1 MEENSPGRKKRCR
14 KRRDSTPVEDRTSQ
28 SLATGKVPEAQSTSR
43 HQPQPA
49 KPKDST
55 RVVKSPKRR
64 LIRNDK
70 QTAVADAP
78 DDLVGHIL
86 KASTSAPKVYVHRSA
101 ERLEQPASKSA
112 DGTAT
117 KKPRKTLGQALLGKL
132 FEVFSRAKELT
143 KPSSHSSAAFS
154 DDEES
159 EDCARPRDASKKTQH
174 LTTTSS
180 KTDVRSRPYEL
191 PARPSLEAR
200 RRAAFE
206 LPPQSTV
213 VQDAADLGKTR
224 NFDQLPY
231 CQASVSSSVPC
242 AVKRGAG
249 SEFYSLSASPEQKTF
264 PGSSSGFAHTTF
276 SENRLASSDA
286 ANVERFLQT
295 SEAPF
300 PCETQDEEM
309 EDLSDVISQTI
320 SQQAPLI
327 DYKGLYLVTDTN
339 LFIHYLD
346 LLRTIASTNVGSEEL
361 IVCIPWVVIQ
371 ELDNI
376 KNRKRDPVWRD
387 AAAAISFIY
396 QALASKN
403 PRVRGQTIAEART
416 KDDVLP
422 GDILNTNDDH
432 LLHCCLSLKE
442 QGSRVVLVS
451 NDLNL
456 RNKALINHIPSW
468 SAQQVE
474 SNLRQRLG
482 SGLGRCSLP
491 EGDSN
496 QEVAQKLD
504 RVPEVQQSREEACSE
519 MCSILRSTLTLVL
532 ESELKSAFGD
542 LWLRVVAV
550 KPPWT
555 ELTALECLLKH
566 WIALTGLAFKRTLK
580 PVVENLVSLLKS
592 RHELLDQLDTA
603 LGLSIDL
610 CSELQLHYFQLAE
623 DVSRLRALR
632 RGLRGRFGELS
643 HQDSPATSG
652 GVPTALREP
661 QRRPLPPRVAI
672 PPPRTPVS
680 PPRTPVPPP
689 GTSAAAASPG
699 VPRQVVVAVASP
711 QSSPPPVFPRAQL
724 LLQETWELVNDF
736 CGTLCKSLKRPHGF
750 AFVERP
756 SLLKDRSRFG
766 EVYRQV
772 AHAMGHMDMI
782 LKTAESRR
790 QQMQGVG
797 SLFVQSLMNLLR
809 LLNPKGEAD
818 RVISGVT
825 EKEMLEFLS
834 DSKYKELVFNG
845 HKQLVI
851 LHDTIGDCVLDIL
864 SPKKGSPK

>member
-14 KRRDSTPVEDRTSQ
+14 KRRDSSLVEDRTSQ
-28 SLATGKVPEAQSTSR
+28 SLATGKDPEPQSTSR
-43 HQPQPA
+43 QQPQPA

-64 LIRNDK
+64 LKRNDQ
-70 QTAVADAP
+70 QTDAP

-101 ERLEQPASKSA
+101 ERLEQPASKST
-112 DGTAT
+112 DGTAA

-132 FEVFSRAKELT
+132 FEVFSRAKEFT

-159 EDCARPRDASKKTQH
+159 EDCARPRDASKRTQH
-174 LTTTSS
+174 LTTTLS

-213 VQDAADLGKTR
+213 VQDAEDLRKTR
-224 NFDQLPY
+224 NFGQLPY
-231 CQASVSSSVPC
+231 CQASASSSAPC

-249 SEFYSLSASPEQKTF
+249 SEFHSLSASPEQKTF
-264 PGSSSGFAHTTF
+264 PGSSSGVAYTTF
-276 SENRLASSDA
+276 SENRLASPDA
-286 ANVERFLQT
+286 ASVERFLQT

-339 LFIHYLD
+339 LFIHNLD

-482 SGLGRCSLP
+482 SGLGRCILP
-491 EGDSN
+491 EEDSK

-504 RVPEVQQSREEACSE
+504 TVSEAHQSREETCNE
-519 MCSILRSTLTLVL
+519 MCNILRGTLTLVL

-555 ELTALECLLKH
+555 EVTALECLLKH

-592 RHELLDQLDTA
+592 RHELLDQLDAA

-632 RGLRGRFGELS
+632 RGLRGQSGELS

-652 GVPTALREP
+652 AVPTALREL

-672 PPPRTPVS
+672 P

-699 VPRQVVVAVASP
+699 VPRQVVVAV
-711 QSSPPPVFPRAQL
+711 SSPPSSTPPVFPRPQL

-782 LKTAESRR
+782 LKTPEGRR

-797 SLFVQSLMNLLR
+797 NLFVQSLMNLLR
-809 LLNPKGEAD
+809 LLSPKGEAD
-818 RVISGVT
+818 RVVSGVT

-851 LHDTIGDCVLDIL
+851 LHDTIGDCVLKIL